1 MVPSTELSGCSARDS
16 NSARCQLRS
25 ITTETIAIPI
35 TTTTAAT
42 TVITR
47 PTITRDRRRL
57 GGTAVTSVAGI
68 VMVTSSADGI
78 LGRAHQ
84 SPPADSSLSQ
94 RARRGQRTRFQ
105 RLRARE
111 ARRRYV
117 GSIALTANASGPP
130 PTERAVP
137 RPLYSWADSTGH
149 GDTELSNNS
158 AKASA
163 GFFHPSVL
171 RGRSLSSSAT
181 LSRSAWVCND
191 RSVPF
196 GKYCRNKPLVFSLV
210 PRCHGE

>member
-137 RPLYSWADSTGH
+137 RPLYTCNTGI
-149 GDTELSNNS
+149 
-158 AKASA
+158 
-163 GFFHPSVL
+163 
-171 RGRSLSSSAT
+171 RSSSG
-181 LSRSAWVCND
+181 WVCLAPTAIPEFRHHKRRD
-191 RSVPF
+191 SSPTTF
-196 GKYCRNKPLVFSLV
+196 TSSG
-210 PRCHGE
+210 GETGDE